1 MSKKSDSVATVQEE
15 QQHTAE
21 GKIIP
26 FVHSETTA
34 EALAIRVTNRMKEL
48 RRLNLLVDKLQELQ
62 DKADNLKKAF
72 ENFNPDNCNV
82 RLYNGSLNLTS
93 TDPAAFT
100 KFCEIQLQ
108 AYAEQMGE
116 IEAELTR

>member
-34 EALAIRVTNRMKEL
+34 ETLALRVTNRMKEL
-48 RRLNLLVDKLQELQ
+48 KRLNLLVDKLQDLQ
-62 DKADNLKKAF
+62 DKTENLKEAF
-72 ENFNPDNCNV
+72 GSFNPDNCSI
-82 RLYNGSLNLTS
+82 RLFNGSINLS
-93 TDPAAFT
+93 SNDPASFT